1 VTTANSLLTTEEMYQ
16 ADRLAEA
23 SGIDSL
29 DLMENAGRAIFEAI
43 VDRYE
48 QGLVAVLCGP
58 GNNGGDGFV
67 VARLLQDAGWPV
79 TLGLLGDKSLLKGDA
94 ATNAERWTG
103 EIKPLAAEM
112 LDEAAIIVDAI
123 FGAGLSRDLSPE
135 FISLVDAINAS
146 DAPCVAVD
154 VPTGIQ
160 GTTGQMMGSAV
171 RANASITFFRKK
183 PGHLLLPGRIH
194 CGDVICADIGIP
206 DGVLDDIQPLTQE
219 NTPANWLP
227 LYPWPQLDAHKY
239 SRGHAVVV
247 SGGVSQGGA
256 ARLAAR
262 GALRVGAGLVTVA
275 SPPGAVLAHAVKLD
289 AIMVRSFEDLS
300 DLLEDSRKNALVIGP
315 GNGIGEKTRNNTLI
329 ALQAGR
335 PCVLDADALSS
346 FADNAEALFEV
357 IDNQSVLTPHDG
369 EFARL
374 FPSIASDDSLSKLEK
389 ARAAARLSGTNIVLK
404 GADTVI
410 ASPDNRASIN
420 ANAPPTLATAGSGDV
435 LAGIICGLLAQ
446 HMPAFEAACAG
457 VWLHGEAGR
466 AFGAGLIAE
475 DIPEALPFVLRKLQ

>member
-1 VTTANSLLTTEEMYQ
+1 
-16 ADRLAEA
+16 
-23 SGIDSL
+23 
-29 DLMENAGRAIFEAI
+29 
-43 VDRYE
+43 
-48 QGLVAVLCGP
+48 
-58 GNNGGDGFV
+58 
-67 VARLLQDAGWPV
+67 
-79 TLGLLGDKSLLKGDA
+79 LGKKFALKGDA
-94 ATNAERWTG
+94 ATNAERWAG
-103 EIKPLAAEM
+103 EIKPLAVEM
-112 LDEAAIIVDAI
+112 LDEAAIIVDAM

-135 FISLVDAINAS
+135 IISLVDAINAS

-194 CGDVICADIGIP
+194 CGDIVCADIGVP
-206 DGVLDDIQPLTQE
+206 EGVLDDIQPLTQE

-227 LYPWPQLDAHKY
+227 LYPWPQIDAHKY

-315 GNGIGEKTRNNTLI
+315 GNGIGEKTRDNTLI
-329 ALQAGR
+329 AIKAGR

-346 FADNAEALFEV
+346 FADDSEALFEV
-357 IDNQSVLTPHDG
+357 LDNQSVLTPHDG

-374 FPSIASDDSLSKLEK
+374 FPSIAIDDSLSKLEK

-420 ANAPPTLATAGSGDV
+420 TNAPPTLATAGSGDV

-466 AFGAGLIAE
+466 AFGVGLIAE

>member
-1 VTTANSLLTTEEMYQ
+1 MYQ

-48 QGLVAVLCGP
+48 QGLAVVLCGP

-67 VARLLQDAGWPV
+67 VARQLRDAGWPV
-79 TLGLLGDKSLLKGDA
+79 TLGLLGKKSALKGDA
-94 ATNAERWTG
+94 ATQAERWQG
-103 EIKPLAAEM
+103 EITPLSAVILEGAS
-112 LDEAAIIVDAI
+112 IIVDAI
-123 FGAGLSRDLSPE
+123 FGAGLARNLSPE
-135 FISLVDAINAS
+135 IISLVDAINAS

-160 GTTGQMMGSAV
+160 GTTGQVMGSAV

-183 PGHLLLPGRIH
+183 PGHLLLPGRVH
-194 CGDVICADIGIP
+194 CGDIVCADIGIP
-206 DGVLDDIQPLTQE
+206 DSVLDDIQPLTQE

-227 LYPWPQLDAHKY
+227 LYPWPQVDAHKY

-289 AIMVRSFEDLS
+289 AIMVRSFEDLD

-315 GNGIGEKTRNNTLI
+315 GNGIGEKTRDNTLI

-346 FADNAEALFEV
+346 FADNSEALFDV
-357 IDNQSVLTPHDG
+357 LDNKSVLTPHDG

-410 ASPDNRASIN
+410 ASPDSRASIN
-420 ANAPPTLATAGSGDV
+420 TNAPPTLATAGSGDV

>member
-1 VTTANSLLTTEEMYQ
+1 MTTANSLLTTEEMYQ

-23 SGIDSL
+23 SGIDSI
-29 DLMENAGRAIFEAI
+29 DLMENAGCAIFEAI

-48 QGLVAVLCGP
+48 QGLVAVFCGP

-79 TLGLLGDKSLLKGDA
+79 TLGLLGDQSLLKGDA

-315 GNGIGEKTRNNTLI
+315 GNGIGDKTRDNTLI

-346 FADNAEALFEV
+346 FADNSEALFEV
-357 IDNQSVLTPHDG
+357 IDNQSILTPHDG

-420 ANAPPTLATAGSGDV
+420 TNAPPTLATAGSGDV

-466 AFGAGLIAE
+466 AFGAGLISE